1 MAPIL
6 STGSGKSH
14 VACKL
19 EKVRAILFSS
29 LMMPYVQ
36 ISFAGWSTTIIS
48 YLSNMYEYDLK
59 TTISISLFV
68 HLLTT
73 RILPLSPHHVPNSS
87 PHRDMNASVKTY
99 SATVESARISP
110 AASYVKTKSP
120 SLTDATLTPNNG
132 STG

>member
-68 HLLTT
+68 PTSHNSN
-73 RILPLSPHHVPNSS
+73 IASLP
-87 PHRDMNASVKTY
+87 
-99 SATVESARISP
+99 
-110 AASYVKTKSP
+110 
-120 SLTDATLTPNNG
+120 TPR
-132 STG
+132 T

>member
-48 YLSNMYEYDLK
+48 YLSNMYEYD
-59 TTISISLFV
+59 
-68 HLLTT
+68 
-73 RILPLSPHHVPNSS
+73 
-87 PHRDMNASVKTY
+87 
-99 SATVESARISP
+99 
-110 AASYVKTKSP
+110 
-120 SLTDATLTPNNG
+120 
-132 STG
+132 